1 MQPAITSLFEFELA
15 TAGASTQTFCK
26 IMEDIPTSKLLQD
39 FGGILVELRRRGIC
53 RSENIPTGDLAE
65 HLACKALEL
74 TIAAKSAKGF
84 DALDS
89 AGARYQIKGRRIT
102 PWNPSTQLSAV
113 RDLPSGPFD
122 FLIAVLFDQEF
133 RLTAAYRFTF
143 AACHQA
149 ARFVDRTNSY
159 TLFANNSLIMHP
171 DTLDLTTVIRSAYE
185 NPEAEQAETQQPLS
199 AALFT

>member
-1 MQPAITSLFEFELA
+1 
-15 TAGASTQTFCK
+15 
-26 IMEDIPTSKLLQD
+26 MEEIPTSKLLQD

-65 HLACKALEL
+65 YLACKALGL

-102 PWNPSTQLSAV
+102 PWNPSMQLSAV

-133 RLTAAYRFTF
+133 RLTGAYRFSLDV
-143 AACHQA
+143 CQGS
-149 ARFVDRTNSY
+149 ARFVERTNSY
-159 TLFANNSLIMHP
+159 TLFANNSLIAHP
-171 DTLDLTTVIRSAYE
+171 STLDLTSVFQRAYE
-185 NPEAEQAETQQPLS
+185 NPEAEQAGS
-199 AALFT
+199 SNGG